1 MMNKE
6 VVNAMNKKETKTS
19 TIRKWWNKNGYKVMR
34 VILFPIWW
42 GIKAEEKIEAHLNS
56 KCEWSEERADE
67 ILNYYIPRHAE
78 WDAEEKEFYF
88 ADNGMGWGMKCHNKK
103 IKIKD
108 RRWWRIHTD
117 RWGGEVRDYL
127 INKFELEGFTKEVG
141 DCYNG
146 WTEIIFRMIENGV
159 DK

>member
-6 VVNAMNKKETKTS
+6 VVKAMNKKETKTS